1 LFLNPGGPGGSG
13 VQSLLNASE
22 EIKNTVGPD
31 YDLAAWEPRGIGYSV
46 PAAAPCFF
54 LDANATF
61 SGPSKQKRKRS
72 DGLKDYIV
80 HGPNV
85 PIESLADANTYAE
98 LGATCTKYN
107 GKPLDAGPHM
117 TTATVARDLM
127 SILDA
132 YAKTS
137 DERRADRDPKLL
149 NYWGYSYGT
158 VIGQTFASMFPKR
171 VGRVVVDGVVDP
183 DACEYFPS
191 QSCSVSHL
199 LVASKAWTLTFVK
212 QGWQE
217 LSTQSQRSTQ
227 TRSSRHSSSTVT
239 APDQHFVPSPPTCHQ
254 HWISSTVSKS

>member
-1 LFLNPGGPGGSG
+1 MFLNPGGPGGSG
-13 VQSLLNASE
+13 VQLLLNASE

-46 PAAAPCFF
+46 PAVAPCYL
-54 LDANATF
+54 LDVNDTI
-61 SGPSKQKRKRS
+61 SGPSKKERKRS
-72 DGLKDYIV
+72 GGLKDYIV

-85 PIESLADANTYAE
+85 PIEGLADASTYAE
-98 LGATCTKYN
+98 LGATCTEYN

-117 TTATVARDLM
+117 TTATVARDLV

-132 YAKTS
+132 YAKTP
-137 DERRADRDPKLL
+137 DGRRADGDPKLL

-191 QSCSVSHL
+191 QSCSVSHH
-199 LVASKAWTLTFVK
+199 LVASKAWTSTFVK
-212 QGWQE
+212 
-217 LSTQSQRSTQ
+217 
-227 TRSSRHSSSTVT
+227 H
-239 APDQHFVPSPPTCHQ
+239 
-254 HWISSTVSKS
+254 